1 VFVHGALHLTSSNN
15 PRLDEPEVFDPAKC
29 AKLTAEC
36 ARLPA
41 EMGFPYH
48 WNQGVRQGAKQ
59 LILVVQMSAVDAG
72 PTDRSGR

>member
-36 ARLPA
+36 ARL
-41 EMGFPYH
+41 
-48 WNQGVRQGAKQ
+48 QGGDGCT
-59 LILVVQMSAVDAG
+59 ILCASLTCVPEVGVFWALQ
-72 PTDRSGR
+72 